1 MAETYRKGKVVEY
14 IKRLNSR
21 KQIITTQLNQG
32 EFICIRENLLGQV
45 QSLDLTIKELME
57 EFDITEF

>member
-14 IKRLNSR
+14 IKRLNTR
-21 KQIITTQLNQG
+21 KKIITTQLSQA

-57 EFDITEF
+57 EFGIEEV